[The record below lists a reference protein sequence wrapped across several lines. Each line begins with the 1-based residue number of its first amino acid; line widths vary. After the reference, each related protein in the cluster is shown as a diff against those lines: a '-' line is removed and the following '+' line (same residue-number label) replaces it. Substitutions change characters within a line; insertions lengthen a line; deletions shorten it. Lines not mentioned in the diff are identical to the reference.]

1 MSEEFV
7 TPEGFREIV
16 FTNGVFDILHEGH
29 IELLK
34 HCRDLKSLFS
44 GHYDKEFRNG
54 WVVVGINSDEST
66 KRLKGEDR
74 PVNSQDVRKRNLEKI
89 PFVDEVIIFEEDTP
103 YELIKEL
110 EPYCIVKGGDYEP
123 DDVVGKD
130 IAPVYIVPTV
140 EGYSTTKIIE
150 EMSQ

>member
-1 MSEEFV
+1 MSDYDEENTNLS

-34 HCRDLKSLFS
+34 HCRDIGKST
-44 GHYDKEFRNG
+44 
-54 WVVVGINSDEST
+54 VVVGINSDEST

-74 PVNSQDVRKRNLEKI
+74 PVNSQSVRKRNLEQI
-89 PFVDEVIIFEEDTP
+89 PFVDRVIIFEEDTP

-150 EMSQ
+150 EMNQ

>member
-1 MSEEFV
+1 MSEEYV
-7 TPEGFREIV
+7 VPREFREIV
-16 FTNGVFDILHEGH
+16 FTNGVFDILHKGH

-34 HCRDLKSLFS
+34 YCYDIGKST
-44 GHYDKEFRNG
+44 
-54 WVVVGINSDEST
+54 VVGINSDEST

-74 PVNSQDVRKRNLEKI
+74 PVNSQDVRKRNLEQI
-89 PFVDEVIIFEEDTP
+89 PYVDRVIIFEEDTP

-150 EMSQ
+150 EMDQ

>member
-1 MSEEFV
+1 MSEEYV
-7 TPEGFREIV
+7 VPREFREIV
-16 FTNGVFDILHEGH
+16 FTNGVFDILHKGH

-34 HCRDLKSLFS
+34 YCYDIGKST
-44 GHYDKEFRNG
+44 
-54 WVVVGINSDEST
+54 VVVGINSDEST

-74 PVNSQDVRKRNLEKI
+74 PVNSQDVRKRNLEQI
-89 PFVDEVIIFEEDTP
+89 PYVDRVIIFEEDTP